1 MNKVTDLNHAKFAL
15 HTSGDRSLAFTLVEV
30 LIAMAVSLLLMAAL
44 AKSFAFIGETVRDSR
59 VQVTLS
65 NEARDIGTRLRD
77 ELARCTVSLSPAL
90 HSPDQAGYFL
100 YSEGPLTDATSSL
113 FRLTLDAANNQ
124 QALDSR
130 YGDFDDYLAF
140 TAIAK
145 GDDWFTGIVP
155 RFILDQRAA
164 ELSVPATSY
173 TPGTDALDP
182 VVIRSKYAEII
193 YFASP
198 EYSPASLPAT
208 PQYIDVDG
216 DTDLGSGS
224 AIENGFPDRIK
235 LHRRVLLI
243 RPDLNMNSGAILSRT
258 LSGVPFMTADAWPTA
273 VQSPTAGFT
282 VNAAATATDGWLYGM
297 AAAHQQCDLSLRR
310 VLNANGDP
318 TQLVAANSLT
328 DLTMPHNRFAHVR
341 VPGSLLGVA
350 ATERSMPVLALGSG
364 LTIFGQNSVAP
375 VSRIAPP
382 ATSGPSIG
390 PVVTPTSLSGFLRP
404 EFVLGND
411 LTHIDSSTD
420 NWGLERLGD
429 DVLVNNLIG
438 FDVKIYDEEAT
449 SVTSSTTGLVVT
461 PNDAGYREVLRE
473 VHTRRTGATP
483 EPANAIRVLKGD
495 FVDLGYAVL
504 AGGSLRGWQPR
515 RLNRLST
522 VDDGVI
528 NSAVT
533 PIGDFLVTPFSGLAT
548 FASGATGRTCF
559 APSLYRSGRVII
571 DAGNNI
577 RLFQPV
583 FDTYTTAYERDG
595 FQQTDSGVTGAGT
608 RWVSGVPT
616 SAFDEGSDGLEANLV
631 FNADNLNERE
641 TLPPFIETPRSIRVG
656 VRLENPVN
664 RQIYQTSVVHR
675 SGQ

>member
-1 MNKVTDLNHAKFAL
+1 MNKVTDLNHRTLVLLIASK
-15 HTSGDRSLAFTLVEV
+15 RSVAFTLVEV

-44 AKSFAFIGETVRDSR
+44 AKGFAFIGETVRDSR

-90 HSPDQAGYFL
+90 QSPDQAGYFL
-100 YSEGPLTDATSSL
+100 YAEGPLTDATSSL
-113 FRLTLDAANNQ
+113 FRLSLDASNEQ

-155 RFILDQRAA
+155 RFILDQRTA
-164 ELSVPATSY
+164 ELSGTTY

-258 LSGVPFMTADAWPTA
+258 LSGVQFMTADAWPTA

-297 AAAHQQCDLSLRR
+297 AAAHQQCDLSIRR
-310 VLNANGDP
+310 VLDSTGEP
-318 TQLVAANSLT
+318 TQQIAANSLT
-328 DLTMPHNRFAHVR
+328 DLSMPHNRFAHVR
-341 VPGSLLGVA
+341 VPGSVLGIA
-350 ATERSMPVLALGSG
+350 ATQRSMPILALGNG
-364 LTIFGQNSVAP
+364 LTIFNQDSVAP
-375 VSRIAPP
+375 ATRIAPP

-411 LTHIDSSTD
+411 LTHVDSSTD
-420 NWGLERLGD
+420 AWGLERLGD
-429 DVLVNNLIG
+429 DVLVNNVIG
-438 FDVKIYDEEAT
+438 FDVKIYDEDAT
-449 SVTSSTTGLVVT
+449 SITSSTTGLVVS

-473 VHTRRTGATP
+473 VHTRRTGGTV
-483 EPANAIRVLKGD
+483 EPPNAIRVFKGE

-504 AGGSLRGWQPR
+504 AGGSLRGCQAR

-522 VDDGVI
+522 VNDVAID
-528 NSAVT
+528 STVT
-533 PIGDFLVTPFSGLAT
+533 PLPDCLITPFSGLST
-548 FASGATGRTCF
+548 FAAGTTARTCYP
-559 APSLYRSGRVII
+559 PSLYRSGRIII
-571 DAGNNI
+571 DAADNV
-577 RLFQPV
+577 RLLQV
-583 FDTYTTAYERDG
+583 AFDTYTTAYERDG
-595 FQQTDSGVTGAGT
+595 YLQSDGGATGAGT
-608 RWVSGVPT
+608 RWVAGIPAT
-616 SAFDEGSDGLEANLV
+616 AFDEGADGLEANAV
-631 FNADNLNERE
+631 FSTDSLNERE
-641 TLPPFIETPRSIRVG
+641 TLPPFINTPQSIRIS

-664 RQIYQTSVVHR
+664 RQVYQTSVVHESDR
-675 SGQ
+675 